1 MPLEEKDRL
10 PIMPKAIGI
19 TAQALTH
26 ILSSQTNTIENF
38 NTLCKKLN
46 IDRMY
51 VSLTALKP
59 FISKQVVTNSEIIP
73 LFEKD
78 NLIFVREN
86 EITNDE
92 TLILRQ
98 YLDKKFPDNWGMIVY
113 TVDEYISFRPYLGE
127 EDLYN
132 LGGDNIYVG

>member
-1 MPLEEKDRL
+1 MPLEEKDKL

>member
-1 MPLEEKDRL
+1 MPLEKHEL

-86 EITNDE
+86 DNTNDE

>member
-1 MPLEEKDRL
+1 MPLEKNEL
-10 PIMPKAIGI
+10 PIMPKAIGV
-19 TAQALTH
+19 TAQALMH

>member
-1 MPLEEKDRL
+1 MPLEKNEL

>member
-1 MPLEEKDRL
+1 MPLEKNEL
-10 PIMPKAIGI
+10 PIMPKAIGV

-38 NTLCKKLN
+38 NALCKKLN

>member
-1 MPLEEKDRL
+1 MPLEKNEL
-10 PIMPKAIGI
+10 PIMPKAIGV

-59 FISKQVVTNSEIIP
+59 FISKQVVTDSGIIP